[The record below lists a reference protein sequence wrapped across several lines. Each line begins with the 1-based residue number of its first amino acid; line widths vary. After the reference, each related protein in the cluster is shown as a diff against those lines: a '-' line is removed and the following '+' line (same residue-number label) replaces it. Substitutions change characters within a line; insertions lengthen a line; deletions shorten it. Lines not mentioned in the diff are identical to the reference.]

1 MSFVQG
7 RPSLYSNFVL
17 VHITLLAQF
26 ASEKMANTKACFNT
40 NNELLPKILISG
52 IICSVH
58 ERDTIK
64 HNSAFIQGFKVH
76 VLSLALSF
84 CVCLCI
90 CACFTAR
97 KECAQ
102 PWHTVWNTSFFISLF
117 IVQSPGGEISDR
129 SGMRCRVGLGCR
141 PKSPMHR
148 NGIKMKKK
156 SMTIAAFKLQHTN
169 VFTDLRCTITDIN
182 FFSFSSTGSMKKG
195 RAEHHHN
202 CDVVKNIFYVL
213 IPISTQI
220 SAQVVATRVETFYV
234 YFFIPR
240 LNLARGFFFTSPPQQ
255 NKGFR
260 APLYCSGLAAEWELW
275 ATLL

>member
-26 ASEKMANTKACFNT
+26 ASRVANTKACFNT

-129 SGMRCRVGLGCR
+129 SGMRCQVGLGCR

-156 SMTIAAFKLQHTN
+156 LMTIAAFKLQDTN
-169 VFTDLRCTITDIN
+169 VFTDLGCTITDIN
-182 FFSFSSTGSMKKG
+182 FFSFSSKKG

-202 CDVVKNIFYVL
+202 CDVVENIFS
-213 IPISTQI
+213 IFTQT

-234 YFFIPR
+234 YFFIQR
-240 LNLARGFFFTSPPQQ
+240 LNLARGSFFAPPPPAEQRVQ
-255 NKGFR
+255 G
-260 APLYCSGLAAEWELW
+260 AAVL
-275 ATLL
+275 